1 MLVNRHITVGQLAAS
16 ATTTVDLLALA
27 EHDQNVAFDD
37 LQVIARYFKRPWS
50 YLLSD
55 DEEVFDAVGHDNRTF
70 ANQRR
75 PLSPEILAEMEAA
88 SMMLDAAAELFPE
101 TRCELPHD
109 RLTTSTPAEHTAAD
123 IRAFLGVGHDEQLH
137 VPDGFAALRL
147 WAGALQDKGVYVS
160 QRRLDDETIRA
171 FSKARGKH
179 AVIVVDTGD
188 TAYARI
194 FSLLH
199 EYCHIVLRT
208 TGVCDLDDHTTVERY
223 CNAVSAAVL
232 MPIDLL
238 SAEQPEHTFGV
249 SVIADE
255 EVVARLSSRLRVSQA
270 ALLIRL
276 RGMRTI
282 SDTQYETLESR
293 RKDRRGRDGRK
304 PGGQYYAPAINRV
317 GRRFANNVFA
327 ALDDGKLDRQD
338 ASVLLG
344 VNEHIVD
351 RYRRE
356 LVQAESSS

>member
-1 MLVNRHITVGQLAAS
+1 
-16 ATTTVDLLALA
+16 
-27 EHDQNVAFDD
+27 
-37 LQVIARYFKRPWS
+37 
-50 YLLSD
+50 LLSD